1 MKKRKGIHMSLQSR
15 IHDVYPKLTPSEKQ
29 IADYL
34 IAQSDAVCS
43 CSVQKLA
50 QDCGSSAPTIVR
62 FSRLLGYS
70 GFPAL
75 KMDVMLEK
83 RNETMDETH
92 DIVEN
97 ESASHL
103 IRTIYRH
110 RLNTLEKAREL
121 LDGDTVEAAAEAIE
135 KAGAVYLC
143 GNGTVCLD
151 FVQKLCQI
159 GIRAIYIAEQQM
171 LMASLNSLQENDV
184 LIAISYTGEAESVLG
199 PARIAKEKKAL
210 VIGIS
215 QLGKTSLKHLADLM
229 LFVPMEANMNRGG
242 AIASRDSSLFVCD
255 AVYLSL
261 VSKNLTEN
269 KKKLEMVKNRMDQE

>member
-1 MKKRKGIHMSLQSR
+1 MSLQSR

-75 KMDVMLEK
+75 
-83 RNETMDETH
+83 N